1 MQHHIPTPSHQLN
14 TTFPPLLFSVV
25 QVFRKFHCIFTI
37 SFMIAVL
44 NLLCQLK
51 RSMESDLEKIA
62 LPLVL
67 KTGETNRSLFLK
79 LTSFTMT
86 INTSSIII
94 TIIRFLREDCNIALD
109 RMVENVS
116 PSRVIAIVTSEPITN
131 KNPVIRTTVSRLL
144 AYITDRQVSFEI
156 DAVWKVTAALFYN
169 SEVHSFPV
177 HCSAIMRRSEVI
189 DWHELL
195 IGLIASN
202 LQPTCSWKI
211 PIYFNSHPCLICLDV
226 QYHKLRPNNQ

>member
-1 MQHHIPTPSHQLN
+1 MQHHIPTPSHQSN

-25 QVFRKFHCIFTI
+25 QVFRKFQCIFSI
-37 SFMIAVL
+37 SFMIAFL

-67 KTGETNRSLFLK
+67 KTGETNRSLFFI
-79 LTSFTMT
+79 FTMT
-86 INTSSIII
+86 INTSSTII
-94 TIIRFLREDCNIALD
+94 TFIRFLREDCNIALD

-144 AYITDRQVSFEI
+144 AYITDRQVSF
-156 DAVWKVTAALFYN
+156 
-169 SEVHSFPV
+169 
-177 HCSAIMRRSEVI
+177 VI
-189 DWHELL
+189 D
-195 IGLIASN
+195 
-202 LQPTCSWKI
+202 
-211 PIYFNSHPCLICLDV
+211 V
-226 QYHKLRPNNQ
+226 V